1 MFTRYRRARK
11 KHETIASIVEWQEKV
26 FPDATLSK
34 QLEKYLDE
42 RDEFQAATKNRDR
55 VTELAD
61 MFIVGC
67 NVSRFSAYAALEC
80 FEDIAYL
87 IRMNG
92 ISRHK
97 FHKAI
102 DEKMAVN
109 KKRKWNTLGGKYQH
123 EEKAN
128 VSGTD
133 GK

>member
-1 MFTRYRRARK
+1 MFGKYRKSRK
-11 KHETIASIVEWQEKV
+11 PHETIASIVAWQEEV
-26 FPDATLSK
+26 FPDASLSK
-34 QLEKYLDE
+34 QLEKYQDE

-55 VTELAD
+55 VAELAD

-92 ISRHK
+92 ISHHK

-102 DEKMAVN
+102 DEKMAIN
-109 KKRKWNTLGGKYQH
+109 RRRKWDSLGGKYQH
-123 EEKAN
+123 KEE
-128 VSGTD
+128 
-133 GK
+133 